1 MDQAPDIVLFLGRFH
16 PLIVHMPIGFLF
28 FAFLLEVFS
37 KWKKNNAL
45 LAGIP
50 LALLMGAITATISC
64 ILGYMLSLSGDYE
77 ESAVDSHFWFGI
89 ATTIVAF
96 VAWLIRIDK
105 IKLPTGSN
113 FKSNIATLTLLVIL
127 LSITGH
133 YGGNLTHGSDY
144 LVKYLP
150 FGKEEKKELVAI
162 TKVEDAVVYDYLVE
176 PILDNKCTSCHNSS
190 KKKGG
195 LSLIDSTSISK
206 GGKNGDALI
215 VGNSAKSEMIKRVLL
230 DPHNDD
236 FMPPEGKTPL
246 TEEEIAILTY
256 WIDNANAS
264 YSSKVTSIETPEN
277 ITHIASNMLDIPI
290 EGQKGATKLPTVST
304 INEEVISTVTAQG
317 FTLRELVFESS
328 LYEVVLP
335 PKSTKNSTPEEIAK
349 KIESLS
355 NIKDNILW
363 FYADDNGITDKHLTQ
378 ISGFKNLQKLSLNN
392 NAISDKGISFLEN
405 LNSLNSLNIYNTQA
419 SKNSLNTFLKM
430 KNLEHVYAW
439 KTSIKEE
446 DLESFKEKENAPSIS
461 LGN

>member
-1 MDQAPDIVLFLGRFH
+1 MNQAPDIVLFLGRFH

-28 FAFLLEVFS
+28 FAFLLEIVS
-37 KWKKNNAL
+37 KWKKNETL
-45 LAGIP
+45 LSGIP
-50 LALLMGAITATISC
+50 LALLMGGITATVSC

-89 ATTIVAF
+89 ATTVVAF
-96 VAWLIRIDK
+96 IAWLIRIDK
-105 IKLPTGSN
+105 IKLPKGNT
-113 FKSNIATLTLLVIL
+113 FKGNIATLTLLVIL

-144 LVKYLP
+144 LLKYLP

-162 TKVEDAVVYDYLVE
+162 TKIEDAVVYDYLVE

-195 LSLIDSTSISK
+195 LSLTDSTSISK

-215 VGNSAKSEMIKRVLL
+215 AGNSSKSEMIKRVLL
-230 DPHNDD
+230 DPHNED

-256 WIDNANAS
+256 WIDNANAN
-264 YSSKVTSIETPEN
+264 YSSKVAAIETPEN
-277 ITHIASNMLDIPI
+277 ITQIASNMLDIPI
-290 EGQKGATKLPTVST
+290 EGQKGATKLPTVSVINQET
-304 INEEVISTVTAQG
+304 INAITAQG

-335 PKSTKNSTPEEIAK
+335 PKSTKNSTPEELAK

-355 NIKDNILW
+355 SIKDNILW
-363 FYADDNGITDKHLTQ
+363 FYADNNGITDEHLSK
-378 ISGFKNLQKLSLNN
+378 IAEFKNLQKLSLNN
-392 NAISDKGISFLEN
+392 NTISDKGIAFLGN
-405 LNSLNSLNIYNTQA
+405 LNSLSSLNIYNTQV
-419 SKNSLNTFLKM
+419 SKNSLSTFLNM

-439 KTSIKEE
+439 KTSLKEE
-446 DLESFKEKENAPSIS
+446 DLESFKEKENAPNIG
-461 LGN
+461 LGK

>member
-1 MDQAPDIVLFLGRFH
+1 MNQAPDIVLFLGRFH

-28 FAFLLEVFS
+28 FAFLLEIVS
-37 KWKKNNAL
+37 KWKKNETL
-45 LAGIP
+45 LSGIP
-50 LALLMGAITATISC
+50 LALLMGGITATVSC

-89 ATTIVAF
+89 ATTVVAF
-96 VAWLIRIDK
+96 IAWLIRIDK
-105 IKLPTGSN
+105 IKLPKGNT
-113 FKSNIATLTLLVIL
+113 FKGNIATLTLLVIL

-144 LVKYLP
+144 LLKYLP

-162 TKVEDAVVYDYLVE
+162 TKIEDAVVYDYLVE

-195 LSLIDSTSISK
+195 LSLTDSTSISK

-215 VGNSAKSEMIKRVLL
+215 AGNSSKSEMIKRVLL
-230 DPHNDD
+230 DPHNED

-256 WIDNANAS
+256 WIDNANAN
-264 YSSKVTSIETPEN
+264 YSSKVAAIETPEN
-277 ITHIASNMLDIPI
+277 ITQIASNMLDIPI
-290 EGQKGATKLPTVST
+290 EGQKGATKLPTVSVINQET
-304 INEEVISTVTAQG
+304 INAITAQG

-335 PKSTKNSTPEEIAK
+335 PKSTKNSTPEELAK

-355 NIKDNILW
+355 SIKDNILW
-363 FYADDNGITDKHLTQ
+363 FYADNNGITDEHLSK
-378 ISGFKNLQKLSLNN
+378 IAKFKNLQKLSLNN
-392 NAISDKGISFLEN
+392 NTISDKGIAFLGN
-405 LNSLNSLNIYNTQA
+405 LNSLSSLNIYNTQV
-419 SKNSLNTFLKM
+419 SKNSLSTFLNM

-439 KTSIKEE
+439 KTSLKEE
-446 DLESFKEKENAPSIS
+446 DLESFKEKENAPNIG
-461 LGN
+461 LGK